1 MSERVAGQQILITL
15 ERSGDHSVRCRI
27 PENTDG
33 TKYRIPVLQ
42 NTNNRSKVGVGE
54 EVAKTIRHLG
64 NISSLLLP
72 LQPILHES
80 TFLVLDLDKL
90 SRAFVSICLD
100 CTYKLKRQL
109 TLSFFT
115 PPIILDK
122 MPRKRRRRRKRRI
135 SRRRV
140 TPRLVRIHAD

>member
-1 MSERVAGQQILITL
+1 MSELAGQQILITL
-15 ERSGDHSVRCRI
+15 EQSGDHSVHCKI

-33 TKYRIPVLQ
+33 TKYKILVLQ

-54 EVAKTIRHLG
+54 EAAKTIRHLA
-64 NISSLLLP
+64 NSSSRSSLLLL
-72 LQPILHES
+72 LQPILHKS

-122 MPRKRRRRRKRRI
+122 MPRKRRRRRKRRRKK
-135 SRRRV
+135 RRRS
-140 TPRLVRIHAD
+140 